1 VGSHIKSDSGI
12 PEGGHVLNKQ
22 KDIDIISR
30 LEKVLLKHFGPT
42 GVYILNDQMKCL
54 DRTKDT
60 IRAEDIEPLIEGIK
74 EEFIKIIRA
83 DVEFLEKELREALDN
98 N

>member
-1 VGSHIKSDSGI
+1 M
-12 PEGGHVLNKQ
+12 NKQ
-22 KDIDIISR
+22 KDTDIISR

-42 GVYILNDQMKCL
+42 GVYILNDQIKCL

-60 IRAEDIEPLIEGIK
+60 IRAEDIDPLIEALK

-83 DVEFLEKELREALDN
+83 DVDFLEKELRDALKN